1 MRCAKVDWEKGRGKE
16 FRGDLQVLIER
27 RVEIGRID
35 FVFRRR
41 WVVDIVQHLLSKNPS
56 SSYIHFACAIVYV
69 FRVQLSFHLSLP
81 FANRPCVFACF

>member
-35 FVFRRR
+35 FVFRRH
-41 WVVDIVQHLLSKNPS
+41 WVVDLVQ
-56 SSYIHFACAIVYV
+56 
-69 FRVQLSFHLSLP
+69 
-81 FANRPCVFACF
+81 